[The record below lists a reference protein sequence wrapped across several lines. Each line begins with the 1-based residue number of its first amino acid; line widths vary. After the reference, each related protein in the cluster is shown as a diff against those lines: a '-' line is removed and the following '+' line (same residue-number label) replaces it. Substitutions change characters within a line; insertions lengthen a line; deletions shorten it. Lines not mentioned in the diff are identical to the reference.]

1 MPGSVA
7 SATTSL
13 VLPLSL
19 SRAFSHSRL
28 YTVRVN
34 QYPNGESQRRSIT
47 TTSRKSWRLDKRLT
61 PAEYDT
67 LLAFYQS
74 THGPVLPFYFY
85 DGTETSPLW
94 SWDATGVATT
104 GRYMVR
110 FANEVWQAEFSLPR
124 HNLSIELIEVA

>member
-7 SATTSL
+7 SATSAL

-19 SRAFSHSRL
+19 SRTFSHSRA
-28 YTVRVN
+28 YTVRIN
-34 QYPNGESQRRSIT
+34 DYLNGESQRRAVT
-47 TTSRKSWRLDKRLT
+47 TTSRKSWRQDKRLT

-74 THGPVLPFYFY
+74 TRGPVLPFYFY

-104 GRYMVR
+104 GRYLVR
-110 FANEVWQAEFSLPR
+110 FSNEAWQAEFTIPR
-124 HNLSIELIEVA
+124 HGVSIELIEVA